1 VAANSAA
8 VVERVLDVLLGEDE
22 GVTQQQAQPAIRAQG
37 NGNLRQEPVAIT
49 LPCATGQVSFDGEVT
64 RGTGGSF
71 TVEGATR
78 FANCE
83 GIAGVLDLDSAGTIG
98 NQIAITV
105 TLNGPVTAEGY
116 AITFDSTTA
125 ETTATQTGVITAPII
140 VNGTVR
146 GTCDSESVVCT
157 LEDVDLDDREAFEG
171 SCQSM

>member
-1 VAANSAA
+1 VAANSAD

-22 GVTQQQAQPAIRAQG
+22 GVTQQAQSVVRAQG

-98 NQIAITV
+98 NQIALTV